1 MRNKLMVFALFG
13 ALLLGFSTS
22 VFAAGEKPGQVVK
35 NYFVQMS
42 KGEWTAAKKYLA
54 SKELQQM
61 ITGLEGIYKEL
72 PVAEKKKDAMDS
84 FGAQAKLKIVSEK
97 ITGNKAVVVFTYVE
111 KKKTKKDK
119 LNLEKIGGVWKIV
132 D

>member
-1 MRNKLMVFALFG
+1 MAKEAEVQDEEPLF
-13 ALLLGFSTS
+13 TI
-22 VFAAGEKPGQVVK
+22 VNEEEKPEEINDYSFTAEVDKAFSVEKLEELKKSILETKK
-35 NYFVQMS
+35 NN
-42 KGEWTAAKKYLA
+42 EEAKNKAQLA
-54 SKELQQM
+54 
-61 ITGLEGIYKEL
+61 
-72 PVAEKKKDAMDS
+72 AEKKKDAMDS